1 MAPEL
6 SSIVSHL
13 RSPRPLEVCS
23 SLHEDWDR
31 FMVPIDHSHGNN
43 GSVFIVT
50 AVGICSLQHTEK
62 DKPATKPCTQEHL
75 ITFLVTNKHPSM
87 EPNSFKS
94 TEKGIRNPETQQR
107 TDRAAMSFGW

>member
-1 MAPEL
+1 MDEIAQGMHVADPAAAELKVLAGCRMAPEL

-23 SLHEDWDR
+23 SLHEDWDC

-50 AVGICSLQHTEK
+50 AVGICSLQHMEK

-75 ITFLVTNKHPSM
+75 ITFLDTNKHPRW
-87 EPNSFKS
+87 N
-94 TEKGIRNPETQQR
+94 
-107 TDRAAMSFGW
+107 